1 MASIHNISIEGIN
14 GNELRLDQ
22 FRGKKLM
29 IVNVA
34 SACDFTPQY
43 EQLEELYR
51 HYKDSL
57 SIIGCPCND
66 FGDQESGQ
74 EKEILSFCQTMFHVT
89 FPLSKK
95 INIRSTPVHPL
106 YQWLTDKALNAVKDS
121 EVTWNF
127 QKYAISPTGE
137 LDQVFTPETSPLDDQ
152 IISWIEST

>member
-1 MASIHNISIEGIN
+1 MASIHNICIEGIN
-14 GNELRLDQ
+14 GKELRLDQ

-34 SACDFTPQY
+34 SECDFTPQY

-57 SIIGCPCND
+57 AIIGCPCND
-66 FGDQESGQ
+66 FGDQEPGQ
-74 EKEILSFCQTMFHVT
+74 EKEILSFCQTMFQVT

-95 INIRSTPVHPL
+95 INIRSKPVHPV
-106 YQWLTDKALNAVKDS
+106 YQWLTDKTLNEVTDS

-127 QKYAISPTGE
+127 QKYTINPNGE
-137 LDQVFTPETSPLDDQ
+137 LEHVFSPETSPLDDQ
-152 IISWIEST
+152 IIRWIEST

>member
-1 MASIHNISIEGIN
+1 VASIHNISIEGIN

-34 SACDFTPQY
+34 SECDYTPQY
-43 EQLEELYR
+43 EQLEELHRQYQDR
-51 HYKDSL
+51 L
-57 SIIGCPCND
+57 NIIGCPSND
-66 FGDQESGQ
+66 FGNQEPDSE
-74 EKEILSFCQTMFHVT
+74 EKIQAFCNTIYQVT

-106 YQWLTDKALNAVKDS
+106 YKWLTDKALNEVSDN

-127 QKYAISPTGE
+127 QKYAISPEGE
-137 LDQVFTPETSPLDDQ
+137 WQHVFSPETSPLDDR
-152 IISWIEST
+152 ILNWIETT

>member
-22 FRGKKLM
+22 FRGKKLL

-34 SACDFTPQY
+34 SECDFTPQY

-51 HYKDSL
+51 HYNDTL
-57 SIIGCPCND
+57 SIIGCPSND
-66 FGDQESGQ
+66 FGNQEPEGE
-74 EKEILSFCQTMFHVT
+74 EKILSFCQTMFQVT

-95 INIRSTPVHPL
+95 INIRSTPVHLL
-106 YQWLTDKALNAVKDS
+106 YKWLTDKTLNGVLSS

-127 QKYAISPTGE
+127 QKYAISPQGE
-137 LDQVFTPETSPLDDQ
+137 WQHVFSPETSPLDDQ
-152 IISWIEST
+152 ILAWIESA

>member
-14 GNELRLDQ
+14 GNELRLNQ

-34 SACDFTPQY
+34 SECDFTPQY

-51 HYKDSL
+51 HYSDTL

-66 FGDQESGQ
+66 FGNQEPES
-74 EKEILSFCQTMFHVT
+74 EESILSFCQTMYQVS
-89 FPLSKK
+89 FPLTKK
-95 INIRSTPVHPL
+95 INIRSKPVHPL
-106 YQWLTDKALNAVKDS
+106 YSWLTDKTLNEVSDS

-127 QKYAISPTGE
+127 QKYAIGPEGE
-137 LDQVFTPETSPLDDQ
+137 LEHVYSPETSPLDDQ
-152 IISWIEST
+152 IINWIEST

>member
-34 SACDFTPQY
+34 SECDFTPQY

-51 HYKDSL
+51 HYNDKL
-57 SIIGCPCND
+57 TIIGCPSND
-66 FGDQESGQ
+66 FGNQEPEGE
-74 EKEILSFCQTMFHVT
+74 EKILSFCQTMFQVT

-106 YQWLTDKALNAVKDS
+106 YKWLTDKELNGVLSSK
-121 EVTWNF
+121 VTWNF
-127 QKYAISPTGE
+127 QKYAISPQGE
-137 LDQVFTPETSPLDDQ
+137 WLHVFSPQTSPLDDQ
-152 IISWIEST
+152 IVNWIEST

>member
-1 MASIHNISIEGIN
+1 MASIHNICIEGIN
-14 GNELRLDQ
+14 GKELRLEQ

-34 SACDFTPQY
+34 SECDYTPQY

-51 HYKDSL
+51 HYKELL

-66 FGDQESGQ
+66 FGDQEPGQ
-74 EKEILSFCQTMFHVT
+74 EKEILSFCQTMFQVT

-95 INIRSTPVHPL
+95 INIRSAPVHPL
-106 YQWLTDKALNAVKDS
+106 YQWLTDKTLNAVEDS

-127 QKYAISPTGE
+127 QKYAVSPEGE
-137 LDQVFTPETSPLDDQ
+137 LDHVFTPETSPLDDQ

>member
-14 GNELRLDQ
+14 GKEIRLDQ

-34 SACDFTPQY
+34 SECDYTPQY

-51 HYKDSL
+51 HYNDTL
-57 SIIGCPCND
+57 SIIGCPSND
-66 FGDQESGQ
+66 FGNQEPEGE
-74 EKEILSFCQTMFHVT
+74 EKILTFCQTMFQVT
-89 FPLSKK
+89 FLLSKK

-106 YQWLTDKALNAVKDS
+106 YKWLTDKTLNGVLNN

-127 QKYAISPTGE
+127 QKYAISPQGE
-137 LDQVFTPETSPLDDQ
+137 WQYVFSPETSPLDDQ
-152 IISWIEST
+152 IIKWIESA

>member
-1 MASIHNISIEGIN
+1 VASIHNICIEGIN

-34 SACDFTPQY
+34 SKCDFTPQY

-57 SIIGCPCND
+57 SIVGCPCND
-66 FGDQESGQ
+66 FGDQEPGK
-74 EKEILSFCQTMFHVT
+74 EKEILAFCQTMFQVS

-95 INIRSTPVHPL
+95 INIRSVPVHPL
-106 YQWLTDKALNAVKDS
+106 YQWLTDKTLNGVSDN

-127 QKYAISPTGE
+127 QKYTISPEGE
-137 LDQVFTPETSPLDDQ
+137 LECVFSPETSPLDEQ